1 MCLDMGG
8 EGQWPS
14 CPQVPTA
21 LYTTTAQLDTE
32 AAEARRKWRRR
43 QRSLG
48 GRGWNS
54 SAVNYAAVAAVA
66 VTTAVAVAA
75 TRPQCHGGGGSH
87 AI

>member
-1 MCLDMGG
+1 MAF
-8 EGQWPS
+8 S

-43 QRSLG
+43 QRRLG

-54 SAVNYAAVAAVA
+54 SAVNYAAAAA
-66 VTTAVAVAA
+66 TTAVAVAA
-75 TRPQCHGGGGSH
+75 TRPLCRGGGSH